1 MRLYLGRS
9 FSPFLQMYAIIRGMK
24 TIGVIAEFNPFH
36 NGHAWFLSEARRRAE
51 ADRIIVVMS
60 GNFVQRGAP
69 AILDKYV
76 RAGLALAGGADLV
89 LELPAACAA
98 SGARHFAEGA
108 VTLLEALGCVDELW
122 FGSEEG
128 ELAPFVRAA
137 DVLAREPEAFSAALQ
152 AQMAAGKSFPAARA
166 DALAAL
172 TREAA
177 LPQLSASFLAG
188 PNNILGLEYC
198 LALARAGSG
207 IRPQTLPRMGSAY
220 HDESL
225 QSAMASATAIR
236 NALEACREPAAFDRC
251 RAETVLRCQVPSS
264 CMPVLHRALQH
275 SLPLF
280 TDDFSSML
288 QYQLLREDRAS
299 LSGYLDVSA
308 DLAGRILHLLP
319 GFRSWTDFA
328 ASLKTRN
335 LTRTQTDRALLHI
348 LLGITPDSLQ
358 RALHPDCAHMLG
370 FRADAAALLTEIKKR
385 GRLPLATG
393 SAAYRLCREDL
404 FVSRLYEARCAV
416 LSGRPAIHEFSR
428 PVIRL

>member
-1 MRLYLGRS
+1 
-9 FSPFLQMYAIIRGMK
+9 MK

-51 ADRIIVVMS
+51 ADRVIVVMS
-60 GNFVQRGAP
+60 GDFVQRGAP

-76 RAGLALAGGADLV
+76 RAELALAGGADLV

-108 VTLLEALGCVDELW
+108 VTLLDALGCVDELW

-128 ELAPFVRAA
+128 ELTPFVRAA

-166 DALAAL
+166 EALAAL
-172 TREAA
+172 AREAA

-207 IRPQTLPRMGSAY
+207 IRPQTLPRMGSSY

-251 RAETVLRCQVPSS
+251 RAEAVLRCQVPSS

-275 SLPLF
+275 SLPLV

-288 QYQLLREDRAS
+288 HYQLLREDRAS

-319 GFRSWTDFA
+319 DFRSWTDFA

-358 RALHPDCAHMLG
+358 RALHPVCAHMLG
-370 FRADAAALLTEIKKR
+370 FRADAAALLTEIKKK

-404 FVSRLYEARCAV
+404 FASRLYEARCAV